1 MQNSLLDSDGPDTLR
16 LDVAAARQLG
26 ESALQRIGYD
36 AGEAAIITDQLIDNA
51 LCGYR
56 FASLPRILTIADDA
70 RTQRPRQP
78 VRVVRETP
86 VSALVDGGNNVGY
99 IAAFRGAEMAVAKA
113 QASGIA
119 IVGVHNSYYSGRN
132 AYFVEH
138 IVRAGLVG
146 IHTASARPH
155 VLPPGARA
163 PALGTN
169 PICVGFPS
177 AGGPVIYDI
186 GTASVMWG
194 EVLLMARLGQELPEG
209 TGFDA
214 DGNPTRDAAAAAQ
227 GGVAPFGGH
236 KGYGLSF
243 AIQALG
249 LLAGAALASGD
260 VLDYGF
266 LFIAIDPDIMLGPG
280 AFATQMAELVAR
292 IKATPRQD
300 GVEEIRIPS
309 ERAFRERERR
319 RVEGIVLDRKVV
331 EALHNLSRCR
341 GRGYSAPSA

>member
-1 MQNSLLDSDGPDTLR
+1 MQNSMLDSDGPDTLR

-266 LFIAIDPDIMLGPG
+266 LFIAIDPGLTQPDN
-280 AFATQMAELVAR
+280 AFQRQMTELVDT
-292 IKATPRQD
+292 IKALPKQD
-300 GVEEIRIPS
+300 GVEEIRVPS
-309 ERAFRERERR
+309 ERAFNERERR
-319 RVEGIVLDRKVV
+319 RVEGIVVEKKIVEMLD
-331 EALHNLSRCR
+331 AL
-341 GRGYSAPSA
+341 